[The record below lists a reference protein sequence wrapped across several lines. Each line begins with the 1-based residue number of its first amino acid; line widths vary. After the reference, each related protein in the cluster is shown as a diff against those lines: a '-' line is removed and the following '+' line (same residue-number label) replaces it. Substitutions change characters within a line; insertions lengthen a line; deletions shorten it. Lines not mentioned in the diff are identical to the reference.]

1 MMDDRFDELLREAA
15 PEYHRPP
22 ETPREEMW
30 ARIVAERE
38 RRRQARGVII
48 LRPWFRW
55 GLGVAALLALGIAI
69 GRWTATGPPAGPV
82 ATSEP
87 AGAARGVA
95 YRVAATQYLSRAETF
110 LTEFRAD
117 VREGPADAR
126 FARQAGDLLSTT
138 RLMLDSPA
146 GEDARVR
153 ALLEELELVLAQISQ
168 LGARPG
174 DRNEV
179 DMITQGMEQRGVLT
193 KLRTAI
199 PAGPA
204 ATQPQGVS

>member
-1 MMDDRFDELLREAA
+1 MDDRFDDLLSETAR
-15 PEYHRPP
+15 EYHVPP

-38 RRRQARGVII
+38 RRRQARGSIV

-55 GLGVAALLALGIAI
+55 GLGVAAVLALGIGI
-69 GRWTATGPPAGPV
+69 GRWTAPGSPAGPAV
-82 ATSEP
+82 VGEP
-87 AGAARGVA
+87 AGASGLA
-95 YRVAATQYLSRAETF
+95 YRVAATQYLTRAETF
-110 LTEFRAD
+110 LTEFRAG
-117 VREGPADAR
+117 VGHGPVDAR
-126 FARQAGDLLSTT
+126 FARQADELLSTT

-153 ALLEELELVLAQISQ
+153 ALLEDLELVLVQIAQ
-168 LGARPG
+168 LGGRSGAG
-174 DRNEV
+174 DANEV
-179 DMITQGMEQRGVLT
+179 DLITQGMEQRGVLT

-204 ATQPQGVS
+204 VHQPQGVS